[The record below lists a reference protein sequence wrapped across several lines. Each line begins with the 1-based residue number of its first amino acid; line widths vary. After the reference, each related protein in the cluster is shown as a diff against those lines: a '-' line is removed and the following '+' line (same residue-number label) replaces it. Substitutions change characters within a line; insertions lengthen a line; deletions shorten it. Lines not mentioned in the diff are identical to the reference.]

1 MTAILQA
8 QSIFLQISDTIKDRI
23 LSGEYSAD
31 ERVPSVRE
39 LAEQMEVNPNTA
51 MRAVERL
58 QMEGMIYNK
67 RGRGY
72 FVSPNAR
79 EEILASRR
87 KKFVEEVVPALLS
100 EMKLLGI
107 GLDTLQ
113 SEWDKQTENNS

>member
-67 RGRGY
+67 RGLGY
-72 FVSPNAR
+72 FVNPNAR

-87 KKFVEEVVPALLS
+87 KKFVEEVVPALFS

-113 SEWDKQTENNS
+113 SEWDKIGRAHV

>member
-67 RGRGY
+67 RGLGY
-72 FVSPNAR
+72 FVSPNAS

-87 KKFVEEVVPALLS
+87 KKFVEEVVPALFS

-107 GLDTLQ
+107 GLDTLR
-113 SEWDKQTENNS
+113 SEWNKQTENNS

>member
-67 RGRGY
+67 RGLGY
-72 FVSPNAR
+72 FVNPNAR

-87 KKFVEEVVPALLS
+87 KKFVEEVVPALFS

>member
-67 RGRGY
+67 RGLGY
-72 FVSPNAR
+72 FVSSNAR

-87 KKFVEEVVPALLS
+87 KKFVEEVVPALFS

>member
-67 RGRGY
+67 RGLGY

-79 EEILASRR
+79 KEILASRR

>member
-67 RGRGY
+67 RGLGY
-72 FVSPNAR
+72 FVCPNAR

-87 KKFVEEVVPALLS
+87 KKFVEEVVPALFS

>member
-23 LSGEYSAD
+23 LSDEYSAD

-67 RGRGY
+67 RGLGY
-72 FVSPNAR
+72 FVNPNAR

-87 KKFVEEVVPALLS
+87 KKFVEEVVPALFS

>member
-51 MRAVERL
+51 MRAVARL

-67 RGRGY
+67 RGLGY
-72 FVSPNAR
+72 FVNPNAR

-87 KKFVEEVVPALLS
+87 KKFVEEVVPALFS

>member
-67 RGRGY
+67 RGLGY
-72 FVSPNAR
+72 FVNPNAR

-87 KKFVEEVVPALLS
+87 KKFVEEVVPALFS

-107 GLDTLQ
+107 GLDTLR
-113 SEWDKQTENNS
+113 SEWNKQTENNS

>member
-67 RGRGY
+67 RGLGY
-72 FVSPNAR
+72 FVSPNTR

>member
-67 RGRGY
+67 RGLGY

-79 EEILASRR
+79 KEILASRR
-87 KKFVEEVVPALLS
+87 KKFVEEVVPALFS

>member
-67 RGRGY
+67 RGLGY
-72 FVSPNAR
+72 FVSPNAH

-87 KKFVEEVVPALLS
+87 KKFVEEVVPALFS